1 MNKPLE
7 MVTLYSLELPLIM
20 SKMQMSPARRWL
32 SDANVFQPW
41 VKRAFLLLVTL
52 PETLHLTGQVLI
64 PFDTWRVMVLSSS
77 SMRYVLE

>member
-7 MVTLYSLELPLIM
+7 MVTLYSLELPFIM

-41 VKRAFLLLVTL
+41 VKRAFLLLDTL
-52 PETLHLTGQVLI
+52 PET
-64 PFDTWRVMVLSSS
+64 
-77 SMRYVLE
+77 